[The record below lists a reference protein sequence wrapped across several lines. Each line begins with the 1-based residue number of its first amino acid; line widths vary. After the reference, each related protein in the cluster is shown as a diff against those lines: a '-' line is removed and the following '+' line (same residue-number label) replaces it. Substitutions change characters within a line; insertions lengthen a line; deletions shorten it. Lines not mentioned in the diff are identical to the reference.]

1 MCGINFLY
9 DSSVPIEDLQ
19 RRLTAGLE
27 CLRHRGPDD
36 TGLWC
41 GGAAALGHRRLS
53 IVDLAGS
60 RQPMADP
67 DGRFVLSFNGEI
79 YNYRE
84 LRERLSGRWAFRTAG
99 DTEVLLAGLV
109 LDGVR
114 FLSGMEGMWAFLL
127 WDARERRL
135 LAARDRFGK
144 KPLFYRAAGAR
155 FLAASELPAL
165 RAMDDAEWQEDLDGT
180 ADFLRYGYYL
190 PGRTAYREVSEVRP
204 GDVLRWSPE
213 HGVTTE
219 PWWSV
224 PVDAPA
230 IEDERELHRALR
242 EAFFTAVQRRL
253 VADVE
258 VGAFLSGGVDSSL
271 IVSTLVREFGLR
283 PQLFTMGFTDETF
296 DERVFAR
303 RLAGE
308 LGVPL
313 TEAVLDRFDPQ
324 ELLALLDRHVGQP
337 FGDVSLLPTAKI
349 SELAA
354 RSVKVVL
361 SGDGGDELFA
371 GYERY
376 LGRAMFDYYRRI
388 PRWLRAPLR
397 AAIRIVPE
405 PTAHHS
411 RSLMKKARLFVD
423 SADRLDAAG
432 PYVAPEILSASEIAT
447 LAPELANRGHGFSDT
462 LGIDDAPPV
471 RQMMLRDLLVY
482 LPQDILQKV
491 DRASMAHSLE
501 ARAPFLDS
509 AVARLAVGQ
518 PVARHRPGL
527 RGKALL
533 RGAFSDLLPDWL
545 WRRRKQGFG
554 VPVHAWFRGALDADL
569 DGLLAGGD
577 APVERR
583 AVREFVAEH
592 AAGRRDHGYRLWNLY
607 VYLVWRERGR
617 WRRG

>member
-1 MCGINFLY
+1 MCGINFLC
-9 DSSVPIEDLQ
+9 DPSLPLDDVT
-19 RRLTAGLE
+19 RRLSDGLAR
-27 CLRHRGPDD
+27 LRHRGPDD
-36 TGLWC
+36 QGMWTGA
-41 GGAAALGHRRLS
+41 GAALGHRRLS

-60 RQPMADP
+60 RQPMTDP

-79 YNYRE
+79 YNYRPLRQE
-84 LRERLSGRWAFRTAG
+84 LAGRWQFQTSG
-99 DTEVLLAGLV
+99 DTEVLLAGLL
-109 LDGVR
+109 LDGVA
-114 FLSGMEGMWAFLL
+114 FLSRMEGMWAFVL

-165 RAMDDAEWQEDLDGT
+165 RAMDVAEWHEDLDGT
-180 ADFLRYGYYL
+180 ADFLRYGYFL

-204 GDVLRWSPE
+204 GEVLRWSAE
-213 HGVTTE
+213 EGTATE
-219 PWWSV
+219 TWWSV
-224 PVDAPA
+224 PAHEPP
-230 IEDERELHRALR
+230 IEDERELRRALR
-242 EAFFTAVQRRL
+242 EAFFTSLQRRL

-258 VGAFLSGGVDSSL
+258 VGAFLSGGIDSSL

-283 PQLFTMGFTDETF
+283 PKLFTMGFVDESF
-296 DERVFAR
+296 DERSFAR

-308 LGVPL
+308 LGVPI
-313 TEAVLDRFDPQ
+313 TEGVLDRFDPQ
-324 ELLALLDRHVGQP
+324 ELLVLIDRHVGQP

-361 SGDGGDELFA
+361 SGDGGDELFG

-376 LGRAMFDYYRRI
+376 LGRAMSDRYRQL
-388 PRWLRAPLR
+388 PGWLRAPIR
-397 AAIRIVPE
+397 AAIRRVPE

-411 RSLMKKARLFVD
+411 RSLMKKARLFID
-423 SADRLDAAG
+423 SVDRLEGGGA
-432 PYVAPEILSASEIAT
+432 YVAPEILSAAETSS
-447 LAPELANRGHGFSDT
+447 LAPALAHRGHAFRDA
-462 LGIDDAPPV
+462 LDIDGEPPV

-491 DRASMAHSLE
+491 DRASMAHSIE

-509 AVARLAVGQ
+509 RLAGLAVAQ
-518 PVARHRPGL
+518 PLARHRRGL

-533 RGAFSDLLPDWL
+533 RGAFADLLPDWL

-554 VPVHAWFRGALDADL
+554 VPVHAWFRGPLDADL
-569 DGLLAGGD
+569 EALLRDSDGPLD
-577 APVERR
+577 RR
-583 AVREFVAEH
+583 AVLEMAREH
-592 AAGRRDHGYRLWNLY
+592 AGGRRDHGSRLWNVY
-607 VYLVWRERGR
+607 AYLVWRERGR
-617 WRRG
+617 WRQA